1 MRLEASFCAI
11 GLIVLLSLAEGE
23 RVAAIPPVGRSPL
36 PVPGLCTSS
45 VNLVESIRT
54 YEFFGARAQAA
65 STSLRERLLVSTDYE
80 GRERRFTGQ
89 TDWHIEW
96 RACFEQEARR
106 CRIGG
111 VTSTVNVTYT
121 LPKWADR
128 DAAPGRLKDKWDRYI
143 AGLTVHEKGHGAI
156 AHEVARE
163 IESELVGLDSQE
175 GCESLNA
182 DSMRVVDDVM
192 SRGEKRQREYDRSTV
207 HGGTQ
212 GAQFPF

>member
-1 MRLEASFCAI
+1 MRLEASFSAI
-11 GLIVLLSLAEGE
+11 GLIVLLSLAEGD
-23 RVAAIPPVGRSPL
+23 RIAAIAPVDRPPQPAPS
-36 PVPGLCTSS
+36 LCTSS
-45 VNLVESIRT
+45 VNLVENVRF
-54 YEFFGARAQAA
+54 YEFFGARAEAA

-111 VTSTVNVTYT
+111 VTSTVYVTYT

-128 DAAPGRLKDKWDRYI
+128 AAAPGRLKDKWDRYI
-143 AGLTVHEKGHGAI
+143 TGLTVHEQGHGAI

-163 IESELVGLDSQE
+163 IESELVGQDSQE